1 MPLLNWVE
9 YQAQAG
15 DWDVT
20 IERDNNTSDNPTG
33 RRVKFRFQL
42 DGPNASKIF
51 DDVVEG
57 DTPEIKFFR
66 TARVT
71 IAGVDVV
78 VLRHGMAGHKGVE
91 ISGPY
96 EHGEKVRAA
105 ILAAGAEHG
114 LRQGG
119 TKAYFSTLY
128 EQAWIAYPLPA
139 IYTGEDLRAYR
150 EWLPA
155 DGWEGKFS
163 IAGSFVSS
171 NIEDYYVTPYDLGY
185 GHIVKFDHDF
195 IGREALEE
203 LAENPPR
210 KKMTLV
216 WNTDD
221 VLRVVGS
228 LLEPGVPYKYLELP
242 VADYGNMIQR
252 DEVRTLDG
260 TFIGLSTY
268 TGYSTN
274 ERKILSLALLDTE
287 HAVPGEEV
295 TILWGEPDGGSRKP
309 RVELHQQTLVRATVA
324 PAPYAAA
331 VQQMMRSSIESS
343 LGDGRADAGGPGR
356 SNRAVT
362 ARARLQGAFETLGF
376 EVIPFKGTEQAVL
389 THVPTE
395 VRLTVTASPAKGQD
409 ATLDLAVAL
418 AGHGYT
424 VAPHLSA
431 RLVRDRAHLAD
442 IVARCREAGITG
454 AFVVGGD
461 AAATPTGFEHAHDL
475 LVALHELDHGFTD
488 IGVGGHPEGH
498 PAVTDEALFQA
509 LADKAPLATHITTQ
523 IVFDPKV
530 ILSWARELRRRGID
544 LPVHVGVPGAVHRQK
559 LLRVSGGLGIG
570 ESAKFLK
577 KQQNLLWRF
586 FLPGGYRPDKIIEGL
601 APHMGKPDNTI
612 AGFHVFTF
620 NDLEPTEA
628 WRRRT
633 LQSLA

>member
-1 MPLLNWVE
+1 
-9 YQAQAG
+9 
-15 DWDVT
+15 
-20 IERDNNTSDNPTG
+20 
-33 RRVKFRFQL
+33 
-42 DGPNASKIF
+42 
-51 DDVVEG
+51 
-57 DTPEIKFFR
+57 
-66 TARVT
+66 
-71 IAGVDVV
+71 
-78 VLRHGMAGHKGVE
+78 MAGHKGVE

-105 ILAAGAEHG
+105 ILAAGADHG

-150 EWLPA
+150 EWLPS

-163 IAGSFVSS
+163 IAGSFVSN

-195 IGREALEE
+195 IGREALQQ

-274 ERKILSLALLDTE
+274 ERKLLSIALLDTE
-287 HAVPGEEV
+287 HAIPGEEV

-331 VQQMMRSSIESS
+331 VQQMMRSAIEPS
-343 LGDGRADAGGPGR
+343 
-356 SNRAVT
+356 
-362 ARARLQGAFETLGF
+362 
-376 EVIPFKGTEQAVL
+376 
-389 THVPTE
+389 
-395 VRLTVTASPAKGQD
+395 
-409 ATLDLAVAL
+409 AT
-418 AGHGYT
+418 
-424 VAPHLSA
+424 
-431 RLVRDRAHLAD
+431 R
-442 IVARCREAGITG
+442 
-454 AFVVGGD
+454 
-461 AAATPTGFEHAHDL
+461 
-475 LVALHELDHGFTD
+475 
-488 IGVGGHPEGH
+488 
-498 PAVTDEALFQA
+498 
-509 LADKAPLATHITTQ
+509 
-523 IVFDPKV
+523 
-530 ILSWARELRRRGID
+530 
-544 LPVHVGVPGAVHRQK
+544 
-559 LLRVSGGLGIG
+559 
-570 ESAKFLK
+570 
-577 KQQNLLWRF
+577 
-586 FLPGGYRPDKIIEGL
+586 
-601 APHMGKPDNTI
+601 
-612 AGFHVFTF
+612 
-620 NDLEPTEA
+620 
-628 WRRRT
+628 
-633 LQSLA
+633 

>member
-1 MPLLNWVE
+1 MTDRKAGSLQDLIDATPNLVDHLYNDTPGPHSRIRADLNPVPTEFSNWRDEQRAWRETAILFDQSHHMPELFVKGPDAFRLLNSIGVNSLANLSPGRAKQFIGCNPRGQMIGDCILYDHSDQTGDHYELVSSMPLLNWVE

-51 DDVVEG
+51 DAVGDG

-71 IAGVDVV
+71 IAGIDVV

-128 EQAWIAYPLPA
+128 EQAWVAYPLPA

-163 IAGSFVSS
+163 IAGSFVSN

-185 GHIVKFDHDF
+185 GHIIKFDHDF

-274 ERKILSLALLDTE
+274 ERKLLSIALLDTE
-287 HAVPGEEV
+287 HAIPGEEV

-309 RVELHQQTLVRATVA
+309 RVELHQQTLARATVA

-343 LGDGRADAGGPGR
+343 P
-356 SNRAVT
+356 
-362 ARARLQGAFETLGF
+362 AR
-376 EVIPFKGTEQAVL
+376 
-389 THVPTE
+389 
-395 VRLTVTASPAKGQD
+395 
-409 ATLDLAVAL
+409 
-418 AGHGYT
+418 
-424 VAPHLSA
+424 
-431 RLVRDRAHLAD
+431 
-442 IVARCREAGITG
+442 
-454 AFVVGGD
+454 
-461 AAATPTGFEHAHDL
+461 
-475 LVALHELDHGFTD
+475 
-488 IGVGGHPEGH
+488 
-498 PAVTDEALFQA
+498 
-509 LADKAPLATHITTQ
+509 
-523 IVFDPKV
+523 
-530 ILSWARELRRRGID
+530 
-544 LPVHVGVPGAVHRQK
+544 
-559 LLRVSGGLGIG
+559 
-570 ESAKFLK
+570 
-577 KQQNLLWRF
+577 
-586 FLPGGYRPDKIIEGL
+586 
-601 APHMGKPDNTI
+601 
-612 AGFHVFTF
+612 
-620 NDLEPTEA
+620 
-628 WRRRT
+628 
-633 LQSLA
+633 

>member
-1 MPLLNWVE
+1 MADRKAGSLQDLIDATPNLVDHLYNDTPGPHSRIRADLNPVPTEFSNWRDEQRAWRETAILFDQSHHMPELFLTGPDAFPLLNSIGVNSLANLGPGRAKQFIGCNPRGQMIGDCILYDQGDHYELVSSMPLLNWVE
-9 YQAQAG
+9 YQAKAG

-42 DGPNASKIF
+42 DGPIASKIF
-51 DDVVEG
+51 DAVVEG

-71 IAGVDVV
+71 IAGVEVV

-128 EQAWIAYPLPA
+128 EQAWVAYPLPA
-139 IYTGEDLRAYR
+139 IYTGENLRAYR

-163 IAGSFVSS
+163 IAGSFVSN

-195 IGREALEE
+195 IGRESLEE

-216 WNTDD
+216 WNTLD

-228 LLEPGVPYKYLELP
+228 LLEPGVPYKYLDLP

-252 DEVRTLDG
+252 DEVRTVPTRPGPPSSALPSPSDG

-274 ERKILSLALLDTE
+274 ERKILSLALIDAE

-331 VQQMMRSSIESS
+331 VQQMMRSSIEPS
-343 LGDGRADAGGPGR
+343 A
-356 SNRAVT
+356 
-362 ARARLQGAFETLGF
+362 AR
-376 EVIPFKGTEQAVL
+376 
-389 THVPTE
+389 
-395 VRLTVTASPAKGQD
+395 
-409 ATLDLAVAL
+409 
-418 AGHGYT
+418 
-424 VAPHLSA
+424 
-431 RLVRDRAHLAD
+431 
-442 IVARCREAGITG
+442 
-454 AFVVGGD
+454 
-461 AAATPTGFEHAHDL
+461 
-475 LVALHELDHGFTD
+475 
-488 IGVGGHPEGH
+488 
-498 PAVTDEALFQA
+498 
-509 LADKAPLATHITTQ
+509 
-523 IVFDPKV
+523 
-530 ILSWARELRRRGID
+530 
-544 LPVHVGVPGAVHRQK
+544 
-559 LLRVSGGLGIG
+559 
-570 ESAKFLK
+570 
-577 KQQNLLWRF
+577 
-586 FLPGGYRPDKIIEGL
+586 
-601 APHMGKPDNTI
+601 
-612 AGFHVFTF
+612 
-620 NDLEPTEA
+620 
-628 WRRRT
+628 
-633 LQSLA
+633 